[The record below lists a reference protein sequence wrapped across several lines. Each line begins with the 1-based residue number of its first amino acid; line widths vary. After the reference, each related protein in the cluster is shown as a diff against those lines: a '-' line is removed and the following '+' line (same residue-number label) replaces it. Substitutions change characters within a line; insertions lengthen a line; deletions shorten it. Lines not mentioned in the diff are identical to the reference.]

1 MAKEFSKTIL
11 FTGAGF
17 THNFGGFL
25 ADGMW
30 ALIFNHLRVQKN
42 FLIREL
48 MLNDFNY
55 ESVYQRI
62 IWEPTGKLY
71 SFEMKEAIK
80 EAVKNAYQH
89 LDDVVRDYR
98 DGQTLFNLQDFLH
111 ELTSDNRKLHF
122 FFTINH
128 DLFIERRLHVL
139 KTRSIEYAG
148 ITVPLE
154 VQKKLV
160 EKSLPLEEEDFIIL
174 PKKEKL
180 EEIRATIYKGNHYRY
195 IKLHG
200 SCNWKSSTGIDMLVI
215 GLDKED
221 QINNEPLLLLYQEIF
236 EEVLSQN
243 DAKLLII
250 GYGFR
255 DIHINRIIANA
266 VKNNGLRI
274 YIISPQKPVDFR
286 RELLN
291 RNRLYVTLDD
301 HNNRDIIYSGLSG
314 YFQYALSEIF
324 PSDTRKE
331 TTASKTILRRSQSQ
345 S

>member
-30 ALIFNHLRVQKN
+30 ALIFNHPQVQKY
-42 FLIREL
+42 FFIREL

-55 ESVYQRI
+55 ESVYQQI

-122 FFTINH
+122 FFTINQ
-128 DLFIERRLHVL
+128 DLFIERRLHGL

-148 ITVPLE
+148 IPVPLE

-180 EEIRATIYKGNHYRY
+180 EEIRATIYRGNHYRY

-200 SCNWKSSTGIDMLVI
+200 SYNWKSSTGIDILVI
-215 GLDKED
+215 GLEKEQ

-255 DIHINRIIANA
+255 DIHINRTIANA
-266 VKNNGLRI
+266 IKNCGLRI
-274 YIISPQKPVDFR
+274 YILSPQKPSDFR
-286 RELLN
+286 RVLLERNFPYDTPGDHDN
-291 RNRLYVTLDD
+291 RN
-301 HNNRDIIYSGLSG
+301 IIYSGLSG

-324 PSDTRKE
+324 PSDTRKKPPAFE
-331 TTASKTILRRSQSQ
+331 MILQSL
-345 S
+345 SN